1 MMLSFFTHMC
11 STTGIPM
18 VVVRGS
24 RAEMLDDA
32 ACETATTGEAVIPR
46 TECIYM
52 GDAMVPNPKTQEY
65 LKTVFAEEK

>member
-1 MMLSFFTHMC
+1 
-11 STTGIPM
+11 M

-65 LKTVFAEEK
+65 LKTVVAEEK